1 MTASHYDVKQAQLIW
16 QLKRLLASWISGTE
30 GARVLQQCC
39 TARPWT
45 WAPARWPS
53 TPPTPACL
61 YSITSCIGSTA
72 LQTPFGISYLRQHRQ
87 AEALMYQLATTA
99 AWTTK
104 HNRACRTALQGHSR
118 TSTGKG
124 SLGVK
129 EDRFMLQSQETCCKH
144 RKKKR
149 FWTNRVSSITKLI
162 SALIYVNQGCLLQT
176 RDSARIWTKIEV
188 LLLSLCPEKFTWCT
202 FPRLSSGKWFS
213 VLTHHCQHSINI
225 LSFSIH

>member
-1 MTASHYDVKQAQLIW
+1 
-16 QLKRLLASWISGTE
+16 
-30 GARVLQQCC
+30 
-39 TARPWT
+39 
-45 WAPARWPS
+45 
-53 TPPTPACL
+53 
-61 YSITSCIGSTA
+61 
-72 LQTPFGISYLRQHRQ
+72 
-87 AEALMYQLATTA
+87 MYQLATTA

-176 RDSARIWTKIEV
+176 RDSARI
-188 LLLSLCPEKFTWCT
+188 
-202 FPRLSSGKWFS
+202 
-213 VLTHHCQHSINI
+213 
-225 LSFSIH
+225 